1 MRWPG
6 STGSRNGSN
15 APRIAAATAP
25 KLLESRG
32 VCRHATPGCVLAAAG
47 LELPM
52 KATIAEPSQDYSTY
66 ALVRRLLIDEALGYW
81 PRYAIAF
88 LLMGIAAAAT
98 ALTAYL
104 LGTMTNEAYVK
115 HNFHGIVV
123 IGVIAIVIFAA
134 KGFATYGSAVVLSW
148 IGNSIVA
155 NNQRRLFD
163 KLLQQNIGFF
173 ADRHSSEFIA
183 RLTTGAAS
191 VGQVINLLI
200 TAFGRD
206 LMSLIGLTIV
216 MVIQD
221 PVMALIG
228 FVSAPPA
235 FYFLRKL
242 IRRVRNIARN
252 QFTGGTR
259 IIETMQE
266 ALQGLRMVK
275 AFALEDEMRRR
286 LEKSVAEVQH
296 ESNKMARV
304 SNRASPLMEMLG
316 GITVALATIYGG
328 YRVIETGATPGE
340 FVSFLA
346 AFLLAYEPA
355 KRLARLNIDL
365 NNNLVGVR
373 VLYEV
378 IDSPS
383 GEPND
388 DNLPPLK
395 LTKARIE
402 FADVGFAYRD
412 DTPVLRAM
420 SFVAEP
426 GKVTALVG
434 PSGGGKSTVLNLLL
448 RFYDVG
454 SGRILIDG
462 QTLASVSRRSLR
474 HEIAYVGQI
483 VHLFRGTIRENI
495 ALGKLDAT
503 DAEVIAAAK
512 AAHAHD
518 FILSF
523 PAGYDTPVGEHG
535 LQLSGGQRQRVAIA
549 RALIKDS
556 PIILLDEATASLDS
570 ESEQHVQEALA
581 ELCKGRTTLVI
592 AHRLSTIMHA
602 DCILVVENG
611 AVVESGRH
619 GELLRK
625 GGRYASFYR
634 LQLKEQSP
642 PVAEPEAVAAAS
654 G

>member
-1 MRWPG
+1 
-6 STGSRNGSN
+6 
-15 APRIAAATAP
+15 
-25 KLLESRG
+25 
-32 VCRHATPGCVLAAAG
+32 
-47 LELPM
+47 M
-52 KATIAEPSQDYSTY
+52 KAVTADSSDDYKTVT
-66 ALVRRLLIDEALGYW
+66 LVRRLLLDEALEHW
-81 PRYAIAF
+81 PQYAIAF
-88 LLMGIAAAAT
+88 VLMGIAAAAT

-104 LGTMTNEAYVK
+104 LGTMTNEAYVS

-123 IGVIAIVIFAA
+123 IGLIAMVIFAA
-134 KGFATYGSAVVLSW
+134 KGFATYGSAVLLLS
-148 IGNSIVA
+148 IGNSIIA

-163 KLLQQNIGFF
+163 KLLHEDIAFF

-183 RLTTGAAS
+183 RLTTGAAAVS
-191 VGQVINLLI
+191 QVINLLI
-200 TAFGRD
+200 TAIGRD

-221 PVMALIG
+221 PIMALGG
-228 FVSAPPA
+228 FIMAPPA
-235 FYFLRKL
+235 FFFLRKL
-242 IRRVRNIARN
+242 IRRVRGIARM
-252 QFTGGTR
+252 QFNGGTR

-266 ALQGLRMVK
+266 ALQGMRMVK

-304 SNRASPLMEMLG
+304 ANRASPVMEMLG
-316 GITVALATIYGG
+316 GFTVALATIYGG

-340 FVSFLA
+340 FVSFMA

-365 NNNLVGVR
+365 NNSLVGVR
-373 VLYEV
+373 ILYEV
-378 IDSPS
+378 IDSPP

-388 DNLPPLK
+388 DHLPPLR
-395 LTKARIE
+395 LTTARIE
-402 FADVGFAYRD
+402 FDDVNFSYRG
-412 DTPVLRAM
+412 DTPVLHGM
-420 SFVAEP
+420 SFVAQP
-426 GKVTALVG
+426 GKFTALVG

-454 SGRILIDG
+454 SGQVLVDG
-462 QTLASVSRRSLR
+462 QDIAAVSRGSLR
-474 HEIAYVGQI
+474 QQIAHVGQI
-483 VHLFRGTIRENI
+483 VNLFRGAIRENI
-495 ALGKLDAT
+495 ALGKLDAG
-503 DAEVIAAAK
+503 DAAIIAAAK

-518 FILSF
+518 FIMSF
-523 PAGYDTPVGEHG
+523 PAGYDTQVGEHG
-535 LQLSGGQRQRVAIA
+535 MQLSGGQRQRIAIA

-570 ESEQHVQEALA
+570 ESERYVQEAIA

-611 AVVESGRH
+611 LVVESGRH
-619 GELLRK
+619 DELLRK

-634 LQLKEQSP
+634 LQLREQSSP
-642 PVAEPEAVAAAS
+642 PLEPVAAIAS
-654 G
+654 SA